1 MRGRSWARLL
11 GALAAVLLAGPSGA
25 QTTGPIRVGLGDG
38 LRVIEVGAADQIE
51 MLDPRTRRP
60 LFTLPGPRVV
70 RIAVA
75 PQGIDVEGRRLPVT
89 AVRIEVKRGPLRVG
103 SRDYPGAL
111 EVWRSEDAAL
121 SLVNELGLE
130 DYVAGT
136 VRAEASEKWPPEALR
151 AVAVVART
159 YAVFQQI
166 KNAAKAFHLVA
177 GNQDQNFAGRAP
189 EGSPAWEAAR
199 ATAGQVLTWQGRV
212 FPTFYH
218 ADSGGFT
225 ESAQTIFSG
234 DGVAPIPGVRDEFSV
249 DSPNYN
255 WVATVPLGVLAER
268 LRQGG
273 VEVGDVRGVTVLE
286 RTSSLRVARL
296 QIEGSRG
303 TTTLKGTDFRRLLGY
318 DVLRSTLWAASV
330 QDGAVRFEG
339 RGWGHGVGLSQYGAK
354 GMAERGYAHAQIL
367 AHYYPGSTLGPLK

>member
-1 MRGRSWARLL
+1 MRGRSRARLL
-11 GALAAVLLAGPSGA
+11 GALVAVLAAAPGGA
-25 QTTGPIRVGLGDG
+25 QTAGPIRVGLGDG

-89 AVRIEVKRGPLRVG
+89 AVRLEVKRGPLRVG

-111 EVWRSEDAAL
+111 EIWRSDDAAL
-121 SLVNELGLE
+121 GLVNELGLE

-159 YAVFQQI
+159 YAVFQQM
-166 KNAAKAFHLVA
+166 KNAGKAFHLVA
-177 GNQDQNFAGRAP
+177 GNQDQNFTGRAP

-255 WVATVPLGVLAER
+255 WVATIPLGVLAER
-268 LRQGG
+268 LRHGG
-273 VEVGDVRGVTVLE
+273 VEVGDIRGVTVLE
-286 RTSSLRVARL
+286 RTPSLRVGRL
-296 QIEGSRG
+296 QIEGSRE
-303 TTTLKGTDFRRLLGY
+303 TATLKGTEFRRLLGW
-318 DVLRSTLWAASV
+318 DVLRSTL
-330 QDGAVRFEG
+330 
-339 RGWGHGVGLSQYGAK
+339 
-354 GMAERGYAHAQIL
+354 
-367 AHYYPGSTLGPLK
+367 